1 MIRVRKIAHASY
13 EVPDV
18 EQQTNYRGCVL
29 DVLVAARCFA
39 IGD

>member
-18 EQQTNYRGCVL
+18 EKLNRSPQSSAPKVSRSTP
-29 DVLVAARCFA
+29 ASP
-39 IGD
+39 